1 VRSQV
6 RALGEGQF
14 LSSSTNVCVFG
25 NPGTG
30 KTHLVC
36 AVGHELVRR
45 GHSVL
50 FTASVNWDLAYVQF
64 DRQPWPIDRV
74 LAEASLDL
82 NRFLEPHLPDL
93 TKTAAATRRAV
104 FGAVPE
110 QISGVAEEENADL
123 IIMSPRRRRALR
135 HMIFGAITDK
145 VMRLSPCP
153 VLSITEPKP
162 SKTWR
167 GKLLPLYFGGPRP
180 RAAGI

>member
-1 VRSQV
+1 MKRLKTIMVPTDLSENSR
-6 RALGEGQF
+6 RALSYGCWVAAEERA
-14 LSSSTNVCVFG
+14 
-25 NPGTG
+25 
-30 KTHLVC
+30 
-36 AVGHELVRR
+36 AVVILHVTKLDIWDCYSE
-45 GHSVL
+45 
-50 FTASVNWDLAYVQF
+50 DLAYVQF

-93 TKTAAATRRAV
+93 TKTAAATRRV
-104 FGAVPE
+104 VLGAVPE
-110 QISGVAEEENADL
+110 QIAGVAEEENADL